1 MSVFNWYHASI
12 KQKIGGL
19 FVLLLSF
26 LFFVIVYSGYKI
38 KLIEKEMREVAYLD
52 IPLSQIMRQVEF
64 IELEQHLQFEQYQLK
79 GEKPYQELKQ
89 HQQLVFQQ
97 QQLKSLLDR
106 AVGLITESLSAK
118 QLMLAQSEHEQVL
131 SRIESYA
138 QKSAAFES
146 HLEQLFES
154 QTLNDEQRSAMEQMA
169 VELESAENAI
179 IQQLNTITTNDVYYT
194 EKHEKEF
201 LFVSSLLGI
210 SAVVLG
216 FLLTVYIVQIILQ
229 RIKRIQGDIKT
240 LNASLDQGDSLSQET
255 VNKITTKDELAE
267 LEHDIKAVMSR
278 LAKEITCREQVE
290 KQLLTLATQDK
301 LTGAYNRHKWDEQIH
316 IQLSLAQRG
325 GYPFGL
331 ILLDVDYFKRVN
343 DQFGHQ
349 VGDQLLKRMVSE
361 LQQRIRST
369 DMLFRLGGEEFA
381 ILLPMQDIESACK
394 LAESLRSQMEL
405 LQVDNLPAFTISIGV
420 TSYHDMDSEASIF
433 RRADMAL
440 YRAKAQ
446 GRNQVVQQLTE
457 E

>member
-169 VELESAENAI
+169 AELESAENAI

-240 LNASLDQGDSLSQET
+240 LNASLDQGDSSSQEA
-255 VNKITTKDELAE
+255 VSKITTKDELAE

-301 LTGAYNRHKWDEQIH
+301 LTGAYNRHKWDEQINM
-316 IQLSLAQRG
+316 QLNLAQRG

-405 LQVDNLPAFTISIGV
+405 LQVGNLPAFTISIGV

>member
-118 QLMLAQSEHEQVL
+118 QLMLAKGDHERVL

-169 VELESAENAI
+169 AELESAENDI

-240 LNASLDQGDSLSQET
+240 LNASLDQGDSSSQEA
-255 VNKITTKDELAE
+255 VSKITTKDELAE

-301 LTGAYNRHKWDEQIH
+301 LTGAYNRHKWEEQINM
-316 IQLSLAQRG
+316 QLNLAQRG

>member
-169 VELESAENAI
+169 AELESAENAI

-240 LNASLDQGDSLSQET
+240 LNASLDQGDSSSQEA
-255 VNKITTKDELAE
+255 VSKITTKDELAE

-301 LTGAYNRHKWDEQIH
+301 LTGAYNRHKWEEQINM
-316 IQLSLAQRG
+316 QLNLAQRG

>member
-1 MSVFNWYHASI
+1 M
-12 KQKIGGL
+12 
-19 FVLLLSF
+19 
-26 LFFVIVYSGYKI
+26 
-38 KLIEKEMREVAYLD
+38 
-52 IPLSQIMRQVEF
+52 
-64 IELEQHLQFEQYQLK
+64 K

-169 VELESAENAI
+169 AELESAENAI

-301 LTGAYNRHKWDEQIH
+301 LTGAYNRHKWEEQINMQ
-316 IQLSLAQRG
+316 INLAQRG

>member
-79 GEKPYQELKQ
+79 SEKPYQELKQ

-169 VELESAENAI
+169 AELESAENAI

-255 VNKITTKDELAE
+255 VSKITTKDELAE

-301 LTGAYNRHKWDEQIH
+301 LTGAYNRHKWEEQINM
-316 IQLSLAQRG
+316 QLNLAQRG

>member
-169 VELESAENAI
+169 AELESAENAI

-255 VNKITTKDELAE
+255 VSKITTKDELAE

-316 IQLSLAQRG
+316 MQLNLAQRG

>member
-154 QTLNDEQRSAMEQMA
+154 QTLNNEQRSAMEQMA
-169 VELESAENAI
+169 AELESAENAI

-240 LNASLDQGDSLSQET
+240 LNASLDQGDSSSQEA
-255 VNKITTKDELAE
+255 VSKITTKDELAE

-301 LTGAYNRHKWDEQIH
+301 LTGAYNRHKWEEQINM
-316 IQLSLAQRG
+316 QLNLAQRG

-361 LQQRIRST
+361 LQQRIRLT

>member
-52 IPLSQIMRQVEF
+52 IPLSQIIRQVEF

-118 QLMLAQSEHEQVL
+118 QLMLAKGDHERVL

-169 VELESAENAI
+169 AELESAENAI

-255 VNKITTKDELAE
+255 VSKITTKDELAE

-301 LTGAYNRHKWDEQIH
+301 LTGAYNRHKWEEQINM
-316 IQLSLAQRG
+316 QLNLAQRG

>member
-169 VELESAENAI
+169 AELESAENAI

-316 IQLSLAQRG
+316 MQLSLAQRG

-405 LQVDNLPAFTISIGV
+405 LQVGNLPAFTISIGV

>member
-118 QLMLAQSEHEQVL
+118 QLMLAKGDHERVL

-169 VELESAENAI
+169 AELESAENAI

-201 LFVSSLLGI
+201 LFVSLLLGI

-240 LNASLDQGDSLSQET
+240 LNESLDQGDSLSQET

-316 IQLSLAQRG
+316 MQLSLAQRG

>member
-118 QLMLAQSEHEQVL
+118 QLMLAKGDHERVL

-169 VELESAENAI
+169 AELESAENAI
-179 IQQLNTITTNDVYYT
+179 IQQLNTITTNGVYYT

-201 LFVSSLLGI
+201 LFVSLLLGI

-240 LNASLDQGDSLSQET
+240 LNESLDQGDSLSQET

-316 IQLSLAQRG
+316 MQLNLAQRG

>member
-169 VELESAENAI
+169 AELESAENAI

-316 IQLSLAQRG
+316 MQLSLAQRG

-343 DQFGHQ
+343 DQF
-349 VGDQLLKRMVSE
+349 
-361 LQQRIRST
+361 
-369 DMLFRLGGEEFA
+369 A

-405 LQVDNLPAFTISIGV
+405 LQVGNLPAFTISIGV

-446 GRNQVVQQLTE
+446 GRNQVV
-457 E
+457 

>member
-118 QLMLAQSEHEQVL
+118 QLMLAQTEHEQVL

-169 VELESAENAI
+169 AELESAENAI

-316 IQLSLAQRG
+316 MQLNLAQRG

>member
-79 GEKPYQELKQ
+79 GEKPYQDLKQ

-146 HLEQLFES
+146 YLEQLFES

-169 VELESAENAI
+169 AELESAENAI

-240 LNASLDQGDSLSQET
+240 LNASLDQGDSSSQEA
-255 VNKITTKDELAE
+255 VSKITTKDELAE

-301 LTGAYNRHKWDEQIH
+301 LTGAYNRHKWEEQINMQ
-316 IQLSLAQRG
+316 INLAQRG

>member
-97 QQLKSLLDR
+97 QKLKSLLDR

-169 VELESAENAI
+169 AELESAENAI

-405 LQVDNLPAFTISIGV
+405 LQVGNLPAFTISIGV

>member
-106 AVGLITESLSAK
+106 AVSLITESLSAK
-118 QLMLAQSEHEQVL
+118 QLMLAKGDHERVL
-131 SRIESYA
+131 SHIESYA
-138 QKSAAFES
+138 QQSAAFES
-146 HLEQLFES
+146 HLDQLFNS
-154 QTLNDEQRSAMEQMA
+154 QALSDEQRSAMEQMA
-169 VELESAENAI
+169 AELESAENAI
-179 IQQLNTITTNDVYYT
+179 IQQLNTITTNDAYYT

-229 RIKRIQGDIKT
+229 RIQRIQGDIKT
-240 LNASLDQGDSLSQET
+240 LNASLDQGDSSSQEA
-255 VNKITTKDELAE
+255 VSKITTKDELAE

-301 LTGAYNRHKWDEQIH
+301 LTGAYNRHKWEEQINM
-316 IQLSLAQRG
+316 QLNLAQRG

-440 YRAKAQ
+440 YHAKAQ

>member
-118 QLMLAQSEHEQVL
+118 QLMLAKGDHERVI

-169 VELESAENAI
+169 AELESAENAI

-201 LFVSSLLGI
+201 LFVSLLLGI

-240 LNASLDQGDSLSQET
+240 LNESLDQGDSLSQET

-316 IQLSLAQRG
+316 MQLNLAQRG

>member
-169 VELESAENAI
+169 AELESAENAI

-240 LNASLDQGDSLSQET
+240 LNASLDQGDSLSQEA
-255 VNKITTKDELAE
+255 VSKITTKDELAE

-301 LTGAYNRHKWDEQIH
+301 LTGAYNRHKWEEQIH
-316 IQLSLAQRG
+316 MQLNLAQRG

>member
-169 VELESAENAI
+169 AELESAENAI

-301 LTGAYNRHKWDEQIH
+301 LTGAYNRHKWEEQINMQ
-316 IQLSLAQRG
+316 INLAQHG

-369 DMLFRLGGEEFA
+369 DMLFRLGGRGVCHFA
-381 ILLPMQDIESACK
+381 
-394 LAESLRSQMEL
+394 
-405 LQVDNLPAFTISIGV
+405 
-420 TSYHDMDSEASIF
+420 
-433 RRADMAL
+433 ADAG
-440 YRAKAQ
+440 YRK
-446 GRNQVVQQLTE
+446 RL
-457 E
+457 

>member
-169 VELESAENAI
+169 AELESAENDI

-240 LNASLDQGDSLSQET
+240 LNASLDQGDSSSQEA
-255 VNKITTKDELAE
+255 VSKITTKDELAE

-301 LTGAYNRHKWDEQIH
+301 LTGAYNRHKWEEQINM
-316 IQLSLAQRG
+316 QLNLAQRG

-446 GRNQVVQQLTE
+446 GRNQIVQQLTE

>member
-169 VELESAENAI
+169 AELESAENAI

-255 VNKITTKDELAE
+255 VSKITTKDELAE

-290 KQLLTLATQDK
+290 KQLLTLAAQDK
-301 LTGAYNRHKWDEQIH
+301 LTGAYNRHKWEEQINM
-316 IQLSLAQRG
+316 QLNLAQRG

>member
-106 AVGLITESLSAK
+106 AVSLITESLSAK
-118 QLMLAQSEHEQVL
+118 QLMLAKGDHERVL
-131 SRIESYA
+131 SHIESYA
-138 QKSAAFES
+138 QQSAAFES
-146 HLEQLFES
+146 HLDQLFNS
-154 QTLNDEQRSAMEQMA
+154 QALSDEQRSAMEQMA
-169 VELESAENAI
+169 AELESAENGI
-179 IQQLNTITTNDVYYT
+179 IQQLNTITTNDAYYT

-229 RIKRIQGDIKT
+229 RIQRIQGDIKT
-240 LNASLDQGDSLSQET
+240 LNASLDQGDSSSQEA
-255 VNKITTKDELAE
+255 VSKITTKDELAE

-301 LTGAYNRHKWDEQIH
+301 LTGAYNRHKWEEQINM
-316 IQLSLAQRG
+316 QLNLAQRG

-446 GRNQVVQQLTE
+446 GKNQVVQQLTE

>member
-79 GEKPYQELKQ
+79 SEKPYQELKQ

-169 VELESAENAI
+169 AELESAENAI

-301 LTGAYNRHKWDEQIH
+301 LTGAYNRHKWEEQINMQ
-316 IQLSLAQRG
+316 INLAQRG

>member
-118 QLMLAQSEHEQVL
+118 QLMLAKGEHEQVL

-169 VELESAENAI
+169 AELESAENAI

-240 LNASLDQGDSLSQET
+240 LNASLDQGDSSSQEA
-255 VNKITTKDELAE
+255 VHKITTKDELAE

-301 LTGAYNRHKWDEQIH
+301 LTGAYNRHKWEEQINM
-316 IQLSLAQRG
+316 QLNLAQRG

-405 LQVDNLPAFTISIGV
+405 LQVGNLPAFTISIGV

>member
-79 GEKPYQELKQ
+79 GGKPYQELKQ

-169 VELESAENAI
+169 AELESAENAI

-316 IQLSLAQRG
+316 MQLSLAQRG

-405 LQVDNLPAFTISIGV
+405 LQVGNLPAFTISIGV

>member
-169 VELESAENAI
+169 AELESAENAI

-255 VNKITTKDELAE
+255 VSKITTKDELAE

-301 LTGAYNRHKWDEQIH
+301 LTGAYNRHKWEEQIH
-316 IQLSLAQRG
+316 MQLNLAQRG

>member
-278 LAKEITCREQVE
+278 LEKEITCREQVE

-325 GYPFGL
+325 GYPFGF

>member
-169 VELESAENAI
+169 AELESAENAI

-255 VNKITTKDELAE
+255 VSKITTKDELAE

-301 LTGAYNRHKWDEQIH
+301 LTGAYNRHKWEEQINM
-316 IQLSLAQRG
+316 QLNLAQRG

-405 LQVDNLPAFTISIGV
+405 LQVGNLPAFTISIGV

>member
-106 AVGLITESLSAK
+106 AVGLITASLSAR

-169 VELESAENAI
+169 AELESAENAI

-240 LNASLDQGDSLSQET
+240 LNASLDQGDSSSQEA
-255 VNKITTKDELAE
+255 VSKITTKDELAE

-301 LTGAYNRHKWDEQIH
+301 LTGAYNRHKWEEQINM
-316 IQLSLAQRG
+316 QLNLAQRG

>member
-169 VELESAENAI
+169 AELESAENAI

-240 LNASLDQGDSLSQET
+240 LNASLDQGDSSSQEAVSKT
-255 VNKITTKDELAE
+255 TTKDELAE

-316 IQLSLAQRG
+316 MQLNLAQRG

>member
-97 QQLKSLLDR
+97 RQLKSLLDR

-169 VELESAENAI
+169 AELESAENAI

-255 VNKITTKDELAE
+255 VSKITTKDELAE

-301 LTGAYNRHKWDEQIH
+301 LTGAYNRHKWEEQINM
-316 IQLSLAQRG
+316 QLNLAQRG

>member
-52 IPLSQIMRQVEF
+52 IPLSQIIRQVEF

-169 VELESAENAI
+169 AELESAENAI

-316 IQLSLAQRG
+316 MQLSLAQRG

-405 LQVDNLPAFTISIGV
+405 LQVGNLPAFTISIGV

>member
-79 GEKPYQELKQ
+79 SEKPYQELKQ

-169 VELESAENAI
+169 AELESAENAI

-316 IQLSLAQRG
+316 MQLNLAQRG

-405 LQVDNLPAFTISIGV
+405 LQVDHLPAFTISIGV

>member
-118 QLMLAQSEHEQVL
+118 QLMLAKGDHERVL

-169 VELESAENAI
+169 AELESAENAI

-316 IQLSLAQRG
+316 MQLSLAQRG

-405 LQVDNLPAFTISIGV
+405 LQVGNLPAFTISIGV

>member
-146 HLEQLFES
+146 HLEHLFES

-169 VELESAENAI
+169 AELESAENAI

-301 LTGAYNRHKWDEQIH
+301 LTSAYNRHKWDEQIH
-316 IQLSLAQRG
+316 MQLNLAQRG

>member
-106 AVGLITESLSAK
+106 AVGLITESLNAK

-169 VELESAENAI
+169 AELESAENAI

-316 IQLSLAQRG
+316 MQLSLAQRG

>member
-138 QKSAAFES
+138 QKSAVFES

-169 VELESAENAI
+169 AELESAENAI

-316 IQLSLAQRG
+316 MQLSLAQRG

>member
-118 QLMLAQSEHEQVL
+118 QLMLAKGDHERVL

-169 VELESAENAI
+169 AELESAENAI

-201 LFVSSLLGI
+201 LFVSLLLGI

-240 LNASLDQGDSLSQET
+240 LNESLDQGDSSSQET

-316 IQLSLAQRG
+316 MQLNLAQRG

>member
-106 AVGLITESLSAK
+106 AVSLITESLSAK
-118 QLMLAQSEHEQVL
+118 QLMLAKSDHERVL

-138 QKSAAFES
+138 QQSAAFES
-146 HLEQLFES
+146 HLDQLFNS
-154 QTLNDEQRSAMEQMA
+154 QALSDEQRSAMEQMA
-169 VELESAENAI
+169 AELESAENAI
-179 IQQLNTITTNDVYYT
+179 IQQLNTITTNDAYYT

-229 RIKRIQGDIKT
+229 RIQRIQGDIKT

-301 LTGAYNRHKWDEQIH
+301 LTGAYNRHKWEEQINM
-316 IQLSLAQRG
+316 QLNLAQRG

-349 VGDQLLKRMVSE
+349 VGDQLLKHMVSE

-446 GRNQVVQQLTE
+446 GRNQIVQQLTE

>member
-169 VELESAENAI
+169 AELESAENAI

-240 LNASLDQGDSLSQET
+240 LNASLDQGDSSSQEA
-255 VNKITTKDELAE
+255 VSKITTKDELAE

-301 LTGAYNRHKWDEQIH
+301 LTGAYNRHKWEEQINM
-316 IQLSLAQRG
+316 QLNLAQRG

-420 TSYHDMDSEASIF
+420 TGYHDMDSEASIF